1 MAFKMNSSRISLR
14 GSADTPGSF
23 STNHTANI
31 ISGPGMGAQAPVGP
45 GSQGEA
51 MSNMNDRPV
60 AYFTDPKDKVNDG
73 NVEVTK
79 DKIPGQAQNVEVT
92 IPAGSTTQ
100 TTGKKA
106 PQKPINNKSNSL
118 NEVIITKNLTD
129 KKQVRNN
136 YSRGGQTRSLE
147 NSNYNAR
154 NVMTPKQKKAMDL
167 REGKTSD

>member
-73 NVEVTK
+73 
-79 DKIPGQAQNVEVT
+79 NVEVT